1 MLLGPVRNREGDV
14 EFGGSMKGREGYVS
28 FVSFTWFLVGGGS
41 GGGGDAFEQFLHHG
55 LFSLR
60 RIRTLGKREIQ

>member
-1 MLLGPVRNREGDV
+1 M
-14 EFGGSMKGREGYVS
+14 
-28 FVSFTWFLVGGGS
+28 GGGS

-60 RIRTLGKREIQ
+60 RIRTLGKREIQCLNDQGDTCLGGVHLSEGVHWCYMFVL